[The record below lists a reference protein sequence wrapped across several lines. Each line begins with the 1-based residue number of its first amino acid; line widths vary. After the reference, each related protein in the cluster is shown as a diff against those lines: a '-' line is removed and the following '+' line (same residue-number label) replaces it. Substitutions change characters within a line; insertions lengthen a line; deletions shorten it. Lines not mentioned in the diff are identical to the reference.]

1 MELLAEMIARGWD
14 NFTARPT
21 GSLNLRFF
29 IQPALAAFLGIR
41 AGLKD
46 ARAGRTPYLW
56 ATVTGHG
63 RRWALLKDALKD
75 LRTPLLIAALLD
87 AIYQSITH
95 EAIYLF
101 ELLFTIMLLAFV
113 PYTIVRGI
121 VNRLA
126 RLRLRWRRSET

>member
-1 MELLAEMIARGWD
+1 MELLAEMIARSWD

-46 ARAGRTPYLW
+46 ARAGRAPYLW

-63 RRWALLKDALKD
+63 HRWALLKDALKD

-101 ELLFTIMLLAFV
+101 ELLFTIALLALV
-113 PYTIVRGI
+113 PYSIVRGI

-126 RLRLRWRRSET
+126 NLRLRWRRSES